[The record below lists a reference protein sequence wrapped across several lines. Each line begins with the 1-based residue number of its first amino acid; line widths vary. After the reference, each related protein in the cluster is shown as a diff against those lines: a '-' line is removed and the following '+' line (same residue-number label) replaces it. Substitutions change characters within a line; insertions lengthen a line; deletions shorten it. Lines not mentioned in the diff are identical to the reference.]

1 MKVQLTNIDE
11 IKPYPKNPRKLSK
24 KAIDKVAMSLKEYGF
39 QQPIVVDK
47 DKIIV
52 VGHTRY
58 QASKTLGYKEVPV
71 LIADQL
77 SPEKINAYRIADN
90 RTNEEA
96 EWDYDLLETEIKELH
111 DKDFDLNLTGM
122 DDKELNKIL
131 FEEKQGETDDDA
143 IPEAPEKPI
152 SKAGDKWILGKHK
165 LVCGDSTKAE
175 FISLLFGEN
184 KADMVFTDPPY
195 NVNYGMF
202 TGSSKNGYRFKHRQI
217 ENDNMSDDE
226 FRAFLINFLKES
238 KDYVKLGSPYYICYG
253 ERQGIAFLSSFKEAG
268 LHHSC
273 NIIWKKHT
281 LVLGRSDYHY
291 IHEPIFYGWFEGQQ
305 HKYYGDRK
313 NTSVW
318 EFDRPMKSDLHPTMK
333 PVNLIIN
340 ALKNSSKEEDIIYE
354 PFSGSGS
361 TFIACEKLNR
371 SCYGI
376 EFDPKYCDV
385 IIKRWEEWTG
395 NKAVLENGQK

>member
-11 IKPYPKNPRKLSK
+11 IKPYPNNPRKLSK

-143 IPEAPEKPI
+143 IPEAPEEPVAKI
-152 SKAGDKWILGKHK
+152 GDIWTLGKHK
-165 LVCGDSTKAE
+165 LICGDSTKE
-175 FISLLFGEN
+175 ETSKKLFNDN
-184 KADMVFTDPPY
+184 KADMIFTDPPY
-195 NVNYGMF
+195 NVNYGG
-202 TGSSKNGYRFKHRQI
+202 TDHPSWKKRSIQ
-217 ENDNMSDDE
+217 NDNMSDDE
-226 FRAFLINFLKES
+226 FETFLENFLLSAQKIT
-238 KDYVKLGSPYYICYG
+238 KQGSPVYICFG
-253 ERQGIAFLSSFKEAG
+253 ERNSLQVLKAFNTAG

-273 NIIWKKHT
+273 NIIWKKDS

-291 IHEPIFYGWFEGQQ
+291 IHEPIFYGWFKGQQ
-305 HKYYGDRK
+305 HIYYGDRK
-313 NTSVW
+313 QTSVW
-318 EFDRPMKSDLHPTMK
+318 EFDRPKRSELHPTMK
-333 PVNLIIN
+333 PVELVVK
-340 ALKNSSKEEDIIYE
+340 AVKNSSKEEDIVYE
-354 PFSGSGS
+354 PFGGSGS
-361 TFIACEKLNR
+361 TIIACEKLNR
-371 SCYGI
+371 SCYTI
-376 EFDPKYCDV
+376 ELDPKFCDV

>member
-11 IKPYPKNPRKLSK
+11 IKPYPNNPRKLSK

-143 IPEAPEKPI
+143 IPEAPEEPVAKI
-152 SKAGDKWILGKHK
+152 GDIWTLGKHK
-165 LVCGDSTKAE
+165 LICGDSTKE
-175 FISLLFGEN
+175 ETSKKLFNDN
-184 KADMVFTDPPY
+184 KADMIFTDPPY
-195 NVNYGMF
+195 NVNYGWW
-202 TGSSKNGYRFKHRQI
+202 TRSVDHDPNKRRDIK
-217 ENDNMSDDE
+217 NDNMSNDE
-226 FRAFLINFLKES
+226 FEIFLEKFLLSAKAIT
-238 KDYVKLGSPYYICYG
+238 KQGSPVYICFG
-253 ERQGIAFLSSFKEAG
+253 ERNSLQVLKAFSKAG

-273 NIIWKKHT
+273 NIIWKKDQF
-281 LVLGRSDYHY
+281 VLGRSDYHY
-291 IHEPIFYGWFEGQQ
+291 IHEPIFYGWFEGSS
-305 HKYYGDRK
+305 HIYYGDRK
-313 NTSVW
+313 QSSVW
-318 EFDRPMKSDLHPTMK
+318 EFDRPKRSELHPTMK
-333 PVNLIIN
+333 PVELVVK
-340 ALKNSSKEEDIIYE
+340 AVKNSSKEEDIVYE
-354 PFSGSGS
+354 PFGGSGS
-361 TFIACEKLNR
+361 TIIACEKLNR
-371 SCYGI
+371 SCYTI
-376 EFDPKYCDV
+376 ELDPKFCDV